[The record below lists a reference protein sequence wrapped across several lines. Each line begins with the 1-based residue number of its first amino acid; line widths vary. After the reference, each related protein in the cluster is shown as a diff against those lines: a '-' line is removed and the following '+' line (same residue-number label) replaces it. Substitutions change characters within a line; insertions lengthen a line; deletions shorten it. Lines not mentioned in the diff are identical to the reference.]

1 MWLLGHFVNKFTIPP
16 LFKGLEVLSFASDK
30 AEVFAEN
37 FSRNSNL
44 DDSVT
49 LYFFSLV
56 ELI

>member
-1 MWLLGHFVNKFTIPP
+1 MNKFTIPP